1 MSHTDTYMDDDY
13 ELFQTAIITKGK
25 QFFTRQITET

>member
-1 MSHTDTYMDDDY
+1 MFHKDTYLEDDY

-25 QFFTRQITET
+25 QVFTRQIADT